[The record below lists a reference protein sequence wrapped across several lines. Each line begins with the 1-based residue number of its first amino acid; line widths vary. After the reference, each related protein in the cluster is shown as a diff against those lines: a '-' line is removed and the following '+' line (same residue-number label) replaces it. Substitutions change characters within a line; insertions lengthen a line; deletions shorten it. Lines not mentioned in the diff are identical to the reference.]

1 MLHQIEKGNR
11 LSHDVINQASSVLWG
26 KKKHWQF
33 WRYRTGME
41 SVLTKKREGP
51 WTLSNIVQINVE
63 TGNVESKSFNIVNSN
78 VDVHKV
84 VSTLILHCATS
95 RHHIN
100 LKTTLKCLLGYVV
113 LIKISKFHERKK
125 CMERNRL
132 FAGNSY
138 CISTNRV

>member
-1 MLHQIEKGNR
+1 
-11 LSHDVINQASSVLWG
+11 
-26 KKKHWQF
+26 
-33 WRYRTGME
+33 ME

-100 LKTTLKCLLGYVV
+100 LKTTLKCYGLCRTNKDFN
-113 LIKISKFHERKK
+113 IPRKK
-125 CMERNRL
+125 KMH
-132 FAGNSY
+132 GKK
-138 CISTNRV
+138 